1 MSIPKALRTAAII
14 SITAVLSACVSTQ
27 TVSEKQ
33 VNDSE
38 LTCESMATR
47 LGEVRAARNYAKAN
61 RGVSGAN
68 VAAALFFWPALL
80 VNNSNTS
87 SMIKSMDTREA
98 VLVGYYE
105 SNNCS
110 TAIPEYS
117 NSEIKKKI
125 KNKDTLESFS

>member
-1 MSIPKALRTAAII
+1 MSIQKRLKITAII
-14 SITAVLSACVSTQ
+14 TMTMVVSGCVSTQ

-33 VNDSE
+33 VNDAD
-38 LTCESMATR
+38 LTCDSIATR
-47 LGEVRAARNYAKAN
+47 IGEVRAARSYAKAN
-61 RGVSGAN
+61 KGVSGAN

-80 VNNSNTS
+80 VNNSNTT
-87 SMIKSMDTREA
+87 SMIKSMDARET

-105 SNNCS
+105 QKQCAD
-110 TAIPEYS
+110 TIPEYD

>member
-1 MSIPKALRTAAII
+1 MSPHKNLKLVAFIAA
-14 SITAVLSACVSTQ
+14 SMSLTACVSTQ

-38 LTCESMATR
+38 LTCSSIATR
-47 LGEVRAARNYAKAN
+47 IGEVRAASNYAKAN

-87 SMIKSMDTREA
+87 NMIKSMESRET
-98 VLVGYYE
+98 VLVGYYS

-110 TAIPEYS
+110 DTIPEYE
-117 NSEIKKKI
+117 NAEIKKKI
-125 KNKDTLESFS
+125 KAKDTLESFS